1 MTKIIGI
8 KELQTNT
15 KKIRQ
20 EVEKG
25 VSFVVVWRSKPIF
38 EIKPLENFEFAE
50 SMRSTDL
57 YTDDF
62 INRMEEVEKDL
73 RKGRGKIHKSPQE
86 FLKSLA

>member
-50 SMRSTDL
+50 NMRSTDL

-62 INRMEEVEKDL
+62 IHRMEKAEKDL
-73 RKGRGKIHKSPQE
+73 RQGREKTYKSPQE
-86 FLKSLA
+86 FLKSIA